1 MAKYHEHLKYHED
14 TVEKKALTKEDLD
27 FLKDLQKE
35 LNTQDNLCQADPR
48 YWVIKGT
55 EKVYHVED
63 ADGYELV
70 DSGYD
75 VLADTLE
82 EICKYINE
90 NLLEEI
96 NENRISEERFTVE
109 YEDGFGLFGSDKI
122 IIKWNSPDYGFEQ
135 TEELESLE
143 EIKDWLSEQG
153 YDDYDVVSYKI
164 VDKIYENT
172 MFLTQIDAENHLRAN
187 HYHYSD
193 DAHTYAMTAWRN
205 PRVEKLVKLLQ
216 ETDWNKQIGIEYLSE
231 SEEY

>member
-1 MAKYHEHLKYHED
+1 MAVYHKNLKYHED
-14 TVEKKALTKEDLD
+14 EKKKHNITEDELS
-27 FLKDLQKE
+27 FLCDLQKE
-35 LNTQDNLCQADPR
+35 LNTQDTIGQANPR
-48 YWVIKGT
+48 FWVIKGT
-55 EKVYHVED
+55 EKLYHVEE

-96 NENRISEERFTVE
+96 NEKRISGERFTVE
-109 YEDGFGLFGSDKI
+109 FEDGLFGSDKI
-122 IIKWNSPDYGFEQ
+122 IIKWNSDDYSFKQ

-153 YDDYDVVSYKI
+153 YDDYDVISYKI

-205 PRVEKLVKLLQ
+205 PRMETLVKLLQ
-216 ETDWNKQIGIEYLSE
+216 EIDWDKQIGIEYLSE
-231 SEEY
+231 SGEY

>member
-14 TVEKKALTKEDLD
+14 TVEKKALTKEDVE

-35 LNTQDNLCQADPR
+35 LNTQDNVCQSDPR

-55 EKVYHVED
+55 EKVYHIEY

-70 DSGYD
+70 NSEYD
-75 VLADTLE
+75 VLADTMKG
-82 EICKYINE
+82 ICEYINE

-96 NENRISEERFTVE
+96 NETSGEEYTVE
-109 YEDGFGLFGSDKI
+109 YESGLFCYDKI
-122 IIKWNSPDYGFEQ
+122 IVKWNSPDYGFEQ
-135 TEELESLE
+135 TKELEDLNDV
-143 EIKDWLSEQG
+143 KNWLFEQG
-153 YDDYDVVSYKI
+153 YDDYNVVSYKI

-172 MFLTQIDAENHLRAN
+172 MFLTQIDAENHLKAN
-187 HYHYSD
+187 YYHYSD

-205 PRVEKLVKLLQ
+205 PRMETLVKLLQ
-216 ETDWNKQIGIEYLSE
+216 KTDWDKQIGIEYLSE

>member
-14 TVEKKALTKEDLD
+14 TVEKKALTKEDVE

-35 LNTQDNLCQADPR
+35 LNTQDNVCQADPR

-55 EKVYHVED
+55 EKLYHVED

-70 DSGYD
+70 NSEYD
-75 VLADTLE
+75 VLADTMKD
-82 EICKYINE
+82 ICEYINE

-96 NENRISEERFTVE
+96 NESRASGEEYTVE
-109 YEDGFGLFGSDKI
+109 YESGLFGYDKI
-122 IIKWNSPDYGFEQ
+122 IVKWNSPDYGFEQ
-135 TEELESLE
+135 TEELEDLND
-143 EIKDWLSEQG
+143 IKNWLDEQG
-153 YDDYDVVSYKI
+153 YDDYNVVSYKI

-193 DAHTYAMTAWRN
+193 DAHTYAMTAGRS
-205 PRVEKLVKLLQ
+205 PRVEKLIKLLQ
-216 ETDWNKQIGIEYLSE
+216 ETDWNLEV
-231 SEEY
+231 